1 MPRKDL
7 PIDSTISDAI
17 GPTTACMLIVEI
29 GPGGRV
35 AIQDLTDN
43 SVPVNNLIIPVV
55 LCVNLHKLYIG
66 YSSNGCFATL

>member
-1 MPRKDL
+1 MYGEINESFTIVQPMLRK
-7 PIDSTISDAI
+7 DSTISDAI

-43 SVPVNNLIIPVV
+43 SLPVNNFIIPVV
-55 LCVNLHKLYIG
+55 LCVK
-66 YSSNGCFATL
+66 FA